1 MQLPL
6 ECGKCSL
13 LYFTIPDKG
22 LILLC
27 AIIKHSRKQRRG
39 VERSVKALANEDTLL
54 PTQMFPR
61 LPARV
66 TFVADTNFV
75 SGTQKMFLILFR
87 NILCPQQMFPSL
99 SSPRN
104 IMGNNVSA
112 TIGSLSTD
120 VFEPRTSTG
129 SRDLSSL
136 MRISPFSFQKLKLE
150 LCSSLVGHENVLKA
164 KT

>member
-1 MQLPL
+1 MFSVISFDFFLVNNF
-6 ECGKCSL
+6 SL
-13 LYFTIPDKG
+13 LF
-22 LILLC
+22 
-27 AIIKHSRKQRRG
+27 
-39 VERSVKALANEDTLL
+39 VKALPGKRGHIVVDTNV
-54 PTQMFPR
+54 FP
-61 LPARV
+61 LARAA

-75 SGTQKMFLILFR
+75 SGRQKMFLILFR

-99 SSPRN
+99 GSPRN
-104 IMGNNVSA
+104 IM
-112 TIGSLSTD
+112 GSLSTD

-129 SRDLSSL
+129 SRDFSSL